1 MAISLKD
8 INKLSPQ
15 AKAVIAIGFVLVV
28 GYLYYMYFLSDVLA
42 KKSKLETEYQ
52 EMQSQIK
59 QKEKIVLQLD
69 KYKTEVAHLS
79 ENYKIAL
86 LKLPDQKEIPG
97 LFHSVALA
105 GRDAGIEFLLFEPKA
120 AVPKALDKPD
130 AAKPAKVSSMMKP
143 SDQRAEEQQ
152 KAAQPQPQA
161 PAPAVPGA
169 AKKPGSKKD
178 VEPETFYEEIPVKV
192 TVMGNFQNT
201 VHFFEKVAKL
211 PRIVNISD
219 ISMGDRK
226 DVKGRGY
233 VITTS
238 CMVKTY
244 MFVDKKEQTSEK
256 KNEKK

>member
-1 MAISLKD
+1 MAITVND

-15 AKAVIAIGFVLVV
+15 AKALIVIGFILII

-52 EMQSQIK
+52 EIQAQIK
-59 QKEKIVLQLD
+59 QKEKIALQLD
-69 KYKTEVAHLS
+69 KYKAEVAALS

-120 AVPKALDKPD
+120 AVPKTLEKPEGSQQ
-130 AAKPAKVSSMMKP
+130 KVSALMKP
-143 SDQRAEEQQ
+143 SDQRVEEPPKAEPQKPEVPSQQ
-152 KAAQPQPQA
+152 AATKKPAGKKEPEPQP
-161 PAPAVPGA
+161 
-169 AKKPGSKKD
+169 
-178 VEPETFYEEIPVKV
+178 FYEEIPVKV
-192 TVMGNFQNT
+192 VVLGNFQNI

-226 DVKGRGY
+226 DVKGRGH

-238 CMVKTY
+238 CIVKTY

-256 KNEKK
+256 QNEKK

>member
-1 MAISLKD
+1 MAITLKD
-8 INKLSPQ
+8 INKLSLQ
-15 AKAVIAIGFVLVV
+15 AKALIVIGFVLVV
-28 GYLYYMYFLSDVLA
+28 GYLYYMYFLSDLLE

-52 EMQSQIK
+52 QMQDQIK
-59 QKEKIVLQLD
+59 QKEKIVVQLD
-69 KYKTEVAHLS
+69 QYKTDVAKLAD
-79 ENYKIAL
+79 NYKIAL

-120 AVPKALDKPD
+120 AVPKNLEKPE

-143 SDQRAEEQQ
+143 SDQRAEDQQ
-152 KAAQPQPQA
+152 KAPQA
-161 PAPAVPGA
+161 QTASPAAPAA
-169 AKKPGSKKD
+169 AKKPGGKASKEP
-178 VEPETFYEEIPVKV
+178 EPETFYEEIPVKV
-192 TVMGNFQNT
+192 TVMGNFQNI

-219 ISMGDRK
+219 IVMGDRK
-226 DVKGRGY
+226 DVKGRGH
-233 VITTS
+233 VITTT
-238 CMVKTY
+238 CTVKTY